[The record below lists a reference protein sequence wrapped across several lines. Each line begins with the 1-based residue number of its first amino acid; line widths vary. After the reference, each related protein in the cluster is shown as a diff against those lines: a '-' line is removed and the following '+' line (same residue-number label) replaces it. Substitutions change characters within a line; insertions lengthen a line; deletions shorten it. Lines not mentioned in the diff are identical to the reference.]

1 QPADSAQPGS
11 APNGHASIPVFAP
24 ATVQP
29 RWNAMTS
36 TTHAAARPAHLP
48 AAPALIFAL
57 LGLLDIGFLG
67 VVGSS
72 IAPPL
77 AISIVFALLGLVT
90 LVAVVPAWRGS
101 RPALITAV
109 TARVISAVL
118 ACGAFIAGAPA

>member
-1 QPADSAQPGS
+1 
-11 APNGHASIPVFAP
+11 
-24 ATVQP
+24 
-29 RWNAMTS
+29 MTS
-36 TTHAAARPAHLP
+36 TRQTAVRPGHLP
-48 AAPALIFAL
+48 AAPAVIFAL

-90 LVAVVPAWRGS
+90 LVALVPARRGS

-109 TARVISAVL
+109 AARVISAVL
-118 ACGAFIAGAPA
+118 ACGAFIAGAPVWIMAAEGFLIVATITALALLRQRPRPQRV

>member
-1 QPADSAQPGS
+1 
-11 APNGHASIPVFAP
+11 
-24 ATVQP
+24 
-29 RWNAMTS
+29 MTS
-36 TTHAAARPAHLP
+36 SSQTAVRPVHLP
-48 AAPALIFAL
+48 AAPAVIFAL

-90 LVAVVPAWRGS
+90 LVALGLARRGS
-101 RPALITAV
+101 RPALVTAV

-118 ACGAFIAGAPA
+118 ACGAFIAGAPVWITAAEGSLIVATIVALVLLRRRRPPQAH

>member
-1 QPADSAQPGS
+1 M
-11 APNGHASIPVFAP
+11 AS
-24 ATVQP
+24 
-29 RWNAMTS
+29 TS
-36 TTHAAARPAHLP
+36 QTAVRPAHLP

-90 LVAVVPAWRGS
+90 LVALVPAWRGS

-118 ACGAFIAGAPA
+118 ACGAFIAGAPAWIMAAEGFVIVATIAALVLLRRRPRAQRA

>member
-1 QPADSAQPGS
+1 MIRTSQT
-11 APNGHASIPVFAP
+11 
-24 ATVQP
+24 TV
-29 RWNAMTS
+29 
-36 TTHAAARPAHLP
+36 RPAHLP
-48 AAPALIFAL
+48 ATSAVIFAL

-77 AISIVFALLGLVT
+77 AISIVFALLGFVT
-90 LVAVVPAWRGS
+90 LVALVPARRGS

-118 ACGAFIAGAPA
+118 ACGAFIAGAPVWVMAAEGSLIVATIIALVLLRRRPRPPRV